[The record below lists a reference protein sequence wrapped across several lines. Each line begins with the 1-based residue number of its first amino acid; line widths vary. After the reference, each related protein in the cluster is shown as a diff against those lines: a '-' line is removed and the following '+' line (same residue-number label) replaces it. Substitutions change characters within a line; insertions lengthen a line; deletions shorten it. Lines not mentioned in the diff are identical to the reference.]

1 MTDLH
6 HDGYLYIAS
15 PYTHDDP
22 VIRQRRYEKA
32 LDFTAWL
39 AVTYRLWGFSP
50 IVHSHNM
57 DLQLKPEYDHTFWL
71 TWGKTML
78 IPSTGLMVFQI
89 EGWEKSAG
97 VDEEIALAR
106 EIGKPIY
113 MSQMLWDTV
122 YDHSL

>member
-1 MTDLH
+1 MDQH

-22 VIRQRRYEKA
+22 AVREARYKKV

-57 DLQLKPEYDHTFWL
+57 ALQDNPKFNHDFWL
-71 TWGKTML
+71 GWGKTML
-78 IPSTGLMVFQI
+78 IPSSGLVVLQI
-89 EGWEKSAG
+89 KGWEKSAG
-97 VDEEIALAR
+97 VSEEMAYAR
-106 EIGKPIY
+106 DYGKPIY
-113 MSQMLWDTV
+113 MSQILWDKV
-122 YDHSL
+122 YDHTL